1 MKCSKCSVGVIASL
15 ATCFMV
21 LTSNACAQPISIR
34 VAAGIVDLPLSDWSK
49 SFGSEGNSSYPL
61 YSKNNPNPY
70 YAFSIHYDINSHNSV
85 YIGTELLWTS
95 ASSSDSV
102 DIIDWKF
109 QGVPI
114 TVGYEYKSLTF
125 NQYFTPV
132 IGGGVSY
139 FISQVVARDHFF
151 NQTLKRTGNGYGI
164 HASLGLISQMTQS
177 LSMITQARYRYSN
190 GMAFSGNKGDI
201 KVEFSGFDISIGL
214 EYSI

>member
-1 MKCSKCSVGVIASL
+1 MKCRKCPVGAIVSL
-15 ATCFMV
+15 ATV
-21 LTSNACAQPISIR
+21 LALFSGVRAQPVSIR
-34 VAAGIVDLPLSDWSK
+34 VAAGIVDLPLSDWSRF
-49 SFGSEGNSSYPL
+49 FGQQGNSSYPL

-70 YAFSIHYDINSHNSV
+70 YALSIHYDISSHHSV
-85 YIGTELLWTS
+85 YIGTEFIQTS

-102 DIIDWKF
+102 DIVGWKF

-114 TVGYEYKSLTF
+114 TAGYEYKSLTF

-139 FISQVVARDHFF
+139 FISQVVANDHFF
-151 NQTLKRTGNGYGI
+151 NHTLKRTGNGYGI
-164 HASLGLISQMTQS
+164 HASLGLISQLTQS

-190 GMAFSGNKGDI
+190 GMAFSGNKSDI

-214 EYSI
+214 GYSI

>member
-1 MKCSKCSVGVIASL
+1 MRCNKCSVRAILSL
-15 ATCFMV
+15 AIWFIA
-21 LTSNACAQPISIR
+21 LSSNGFAQSISIR

-49 SFGSEGNSSYPL
+49 FFGSQGNSSYPL
-61 YSKNNPNPY
+61 YSQNNPNPY
-70 YAFSIHYDINSHNSV
+70 YALSIHYDINSHHSV
-85 YIGTELLWTS
+85 YIGTELIQTS

-102 DIIDWKF
+102 EIVDWKF

-164 HASLGLISQMTQS
+164 HASLGLISQLTQS
-177 LSMITQARYRYSN
+177 LCMITQARYRYSN
-190 GMAFSGNKGDI
+190 GMAFSGNRDDI

-214 EYSI
+214 EYSL